1 MMDERER
8 LGRVVRGFA
17 PPDDAFERLVD
28 RKGRKQ
34 RNQRLAA
41 GAVGVLVALATGI
54 FLARSLTSDGVP
66 ANPPVEPAPAPLS
79 GAIAYDL
86 RGQIHVAGLDGS
98 NPVAISDVIDDE
110 CP

>member
-28 RKGRKQ
+28 RRGRKQ

-41 GAVGVLVALATGI
+41 GAPRGPLGLAGGV
-54 FLARSLTSDGVP
+54 F
-66 ANPPVEPAPAPLS
+66 PPRPPAPAPVPAAAGPLVY
-79 GAIAYDL
+79 ALDADIY
-86 RGQIHVAGLDGS
+86 VADPDGT
-98 NPVAISDVIDDE
+98 NAVAITDAGAIDDE
-110 CP
+110 CPG